1 MIQAFL
7 SSYCFV
13 IFSPLC
19 SCEES
24 PPPPSSPPSPHQ
36 YSPSTHHLQS
46 SLLLYLFYHAIPSLE
61 FHSLLSVEFDPDCL
75 ARKQRGMFVLRRP
88 QMMKMLR
95 FFCFWIMLKFYK
107 LASCNL
113 SSGSVLKSS
122 QNYVLLLSPLGR
134 LNDHSFTLPKFSISR
149 EQINCN
155 ILKFSSRSSPFFQV
169 VIVLFA

>member
-1 MIQAFL
+1 M
-7 SSYCFV
+7 FV
-13 IFSPLC
+13 HGEVCLASRTVSPFTLTG
-19 SCEES
+19 SCRDLTASAADIEPTLDRWREMPDTGS
-24 PPPPSSPPSPHQ
+24 
-36 YSPSTHHLQS
+36 
-46 SLLLYLFYHAIPSLE
+46 SLE

-95 FFCFWIMLKFYK
+95 FFCFRIMLKFYK